1 MSDANKRLESDGGLS
16 TPEKRVD
23 DIMRSVLGLN
33 QAELADVYRAQTQDD
48 PTQKLYDLASI
59 AGDAYQRRGE
69 VLPPHVQ
76 AMLSDARQRDLELE
90 GLALECAVPKIL
102 LVDAKVERLIGR
114 KTVFEAHHYRVEMA
128 FSLPEAL
135 RKLSEES
142 IQAVIVEWSPI
153 SPEELD
159 DLNELQTWN
168 LQIPIVNV
176 TAWARLAKREERR
189 FNWNLVRAMARAF
202 GRPVPRKLPERKPV
216 APDSRSANRSDNLFG
231 IGGS

>member
-1 MSDANKRLESDGGLS
+1 MSDDNNRLQSDGGVS

-33 QAELADVYRAQTQDD
+33 QTELADVYRAQTQDD

-59 AGDAYQRRGE
+59 AGAAYQRRGE

-76 AMLSDARQRDLELE
+76 AVLNNARQRDLELE

-102 LVDAKVERLIGR
+102 LVDAKAERLIGR

-128 FSLPEAL
+128 FSLAEAL
-135 RKLSEES
+135 QKLSEQS

-153 SPEELD
+153 SSEELD
-159 DLNELQTWN
+159 DLHELQTWN
-168 LQIPIVNV
+168 LQIPIMNV
-176 TAWARLAKREERR
+176 TA
-189 FNWNLVRAMARAF
+189 
-202 GRPVPRKLPERKPV
+202 
-216 APDSRSANRSDNLFG
+216 
-231 IGGS
+231 